1 MPIELYRD
9 RNHACYMFT
18 DLVDEDGQAV
28 QANQFLIVD
37 DDTGA
42 VIDPGGNL
50 AYNEVYM
57 GMLKHFPPQK
67 LSYVLASHADPDIIA
82 ALDRWLSST
91 KALLVI
97 SRVWERFV
105 PHFTKAGKTENRVI
119 SVADAGGRLP
129 LGRHEIWLIP
139 AHFMH
144 SEGNFQFYDPVSR
157 ILFRGDLGVSMT
169 NGAQAGR
176 PVTDFKR
183 HLPLMEGFH
192 RRYMVSNKVL
202 RLWVAMVRRLDIAMI
217 VPQHGSPLLGA
228 QVINE
233 FFNWIEQLACG
244 VDLFDERIYQIP
256 TAAIDPVI
264 RPSLPMLQALRKS
277 T

>member
-1 MPIELYRD
+1 
-9 RNHACYMFT
+9 
-18 DLVDEDGQAV
+18 
-28 QANQFLIVD
+28 
-37 DDTGA
+37 
-42 VIDPGGNL
+42 
-50 AYNEVYM
+50 
-57 GMLKHFPPQK
+57 
-67 LSYVLASHADPDIIA
+67 
-82 ALDRWLSST
+82 
-91 KALLVI
+91 
-97 SRVWERFV
+97 
-105 PHFTKAGKTENRVI
+105 
-119 SVADAGGRLP
+119 
-129 LGRHEIWLIP
+129 
-139 AHFMH
+139 
-144 SEGNFQFYDPVSR
+144 
-157 ILFRGDLGVSMT
+157 
-169 NGAQAGR
+169 
-176 PVTDFKR
+176 
-183 HLPLMEGFH
+183 MEGFH